1 MEKKPSSFLFS
12 VGRLIC
18 YFFGHHLQV
27 THKITDHIFEYRCTR
42 CALEMT
48 DTTQGTLARLTPRFK
63 ETNELVAKIYR
74 RKCSRKVLSKAS

>member
-12 VGRLIC
+12 VGKLIC
-18 YFFGHHLQV
+18 CVMGHHLQV
-27 THKITDHIFEYRCTR
+27 THKITDHIYEYGCSRCG
-42 CALEMT
+42 LEMT
-48 DTTQGTLARLTPRFK
+48 DTTQGTLARLTPRFR